1 MNRKIEVK
9 SVRSQVY
16 DQIREMILD
25 GVWEPGSSIDLNQV
39 AADFGVSKTP
49 LNEAVQKL
57 LQEGLLSVKPRS
69 GTFVSRLSADE
80 IAMTFEF
87 RLVIEIGA
95 ARAIATNFPK
105 EQLEALYVLDR
116 QMRDAAQGLTA
127 DYRKKFLSLD
137 EEFHNRIIAGSGN
150 PLILDH
156 YKQVNTLSYV
166 SRGRGNLRSE
176 DYQTGLKEHADI
188 LKALEAN
195 DVDWFCV
202 ACRRHVMSACEK
214 LQAAVALS
222 VQNS

>member
-16 DQIREMILD
+16 EQIREMILD
-25 GVWEPGSSIDLNQV
+25 GVWEPGSSIDLNKV

-69 GTFVSRLSADE
+69 GTFVSRLSTDE

-87 RLVIEIGA
+87 RLVMEIGA
-95 ARAIATNFPK
+95 ARAIASDFPK
-105 EQLEALYVLDR
+105 EKLDALYAMDA
-116 QMRDAAQGLTA
+116 QMREAAQGITP
-127 DYRKKFLSLD
+127 DYRKRFLSLD
-137 EEFHNRIIAGSGN
+137 EDFHNTIIAGSGN
-150 PLILDH
+150 PIILEH

-166 SRGRGNLRSE
+166 SRGRGNLRAE
-176 DYQTGLKEHADI
+176 DYQNGIKEHADI
-188 LKALEAN
+188 LKALEAK

-222 VQNS
+222 VQNA